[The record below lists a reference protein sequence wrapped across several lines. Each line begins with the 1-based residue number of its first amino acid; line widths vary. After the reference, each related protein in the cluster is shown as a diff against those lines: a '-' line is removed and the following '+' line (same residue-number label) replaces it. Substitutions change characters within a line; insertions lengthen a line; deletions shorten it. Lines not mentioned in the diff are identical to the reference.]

1 MNTIDAIYIPIDKK
15 DLSYIG
21 TQFPMYNLETKIIGN
36 ESWMDI
42 DILSQD
48 IIGPHLQGLTVLS
61 SEYPKF
67 GMAESSDLD
76 RVFSMGYDHGYFINS
91 LIK

>member
-1 MNTIDAIYIPIDKK
+1 MSRKDSLKVTLKTLDAIYIPINKG
-15 DLSYIG
+15 DLSFIG
-21 TQFPMYNLETKIIGN
+21 TQLPMYNLDTKIIGN

-42 DILSQD
+42 DILAQD

-67 GMAESSDLD
+67 GITESSDLD
-76 RVFSMGYDHGYFINS
+76 RIY
-91 LIK
+91 